1 MVKALSLFSGSLA
14 SQVATRLIEQSPQVD
29 KVFLLYFRSPFF
41 EEYEQ
46 IRDIVK
52 QNWPRASFRTQSLK
66 KDYRRL
72 ANIPMG
78 NCFSLTRS
86 CLSCRTLF
94 LSRAIRYMERIQAD
108 FIVTGERVGHHG
120 LSEGEMKR
128 ITEDL
133 GIGGLVLRPLSAQL
147 LPPTRAEIEG
157 WVDRDCLGDLV
168 ADEEDRLRQLAQDL
182 GFPFEHSLD
191 CKLRCKLTRPGFG
204 ERLENLF
211 EEEGFTLNAVKL
223 LDFTLYYKHPPD
235 VKITLAMNE
244 EEKRLLQ
251 SFFLPQDLRVYLPTH
266 RGPMTL
272 VRTQWQEKSAAE
284 IRKIIEL
291 AGRITATHSEAAQLS
306 TIQVNYRFENDDETL
321 RLMVRPFT
329 SVDEIAA
336 HCFVSHSPSVLSSQ
350 ATSSP

>member
-1 MVKALSLFSGSLA
+1 VVTALSLFSGSLA
-14 SQVATRLIEQSPQVD
+14 SQVATRLIEQSPRVD

-41 EEYEQ
+41 EEYDRVRE
-46 IRDIVK
+46 IVK
-52 QNWPRASFRTQSLK
+52 QGWPRSSFRTQSLK

-72 ANIPMG
+72 ANIPIG
-78 NCFSLTRS
+78 DCFSLTRS

-108 FIVTGERVGHHG
+108 FIVTGERVGRHG
-120 LSEGEMKR
+120 LFEEEMKR

-147 LPPTRAEIEG
+147 LPPTRAEVEG
-157 WVDRDCLGDLV
+157 WVDRDCLGDLI
-168 ADEEDRLRQLAQDL
+168 ADENDRLTQLAQDL
-182 GFPFEHSLD
+182 GLRSDYCLD
-191 CKLRCKLTRPGFG
+191 SALRCKLTRPGFG
-204 ERLENLF
+204 ERLQNLF
-211 EEEGFTLNAVKL
+211 EEEGFTLNALKL

-235 VKITLAMNE
+235 VKIALAMDE

-272 VRTQWQEKSAAE
+272 VRTKWQDKNAVE
-284 IRKIIEL
+284 IQGIIEL
-291 AGRITATHSEAAQLS
+291 AGRITATHSEAAPLS
-306 TIQVNYRFENDDETL
+306 TVQVSYRFENDDETL
-321 RLMVRPFT
+321 RLMVRPFS
-329 SVDEIAA
+329 SVDEITA
-336 HCFVSHSPSVLSSQ
+336 HCFVSRSPSPLSSR